1 MKFLNLSLFLEFH
14 LQQEVVCKRLCTH
27 QNTRLTKT
35 YSLLLGASQVVLVK
49 IDQLPMQEIQ
59 ETQVQSLGWEDPL
72 KGEMA
77 THSSIL
83 A

>member
-1 MKFLNLSLFLEFH
+1 M
-14 LQQEVVCKRLCTH
+14 
-27 QNTRLTKT
+27 
-35 YSLLLGASQVVLVK
+35 VLVK

-83 A
+83 AWRIPWTGKPGRLQSMGSQELDMT